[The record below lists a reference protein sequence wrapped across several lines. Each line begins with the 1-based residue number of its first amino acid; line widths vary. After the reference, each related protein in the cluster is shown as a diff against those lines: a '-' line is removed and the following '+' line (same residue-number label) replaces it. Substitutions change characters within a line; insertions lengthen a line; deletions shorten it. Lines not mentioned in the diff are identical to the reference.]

1 MTWPNIIAR
10 DKMIKK
16 CCKLF
21 LAILY
26 VAPIIPRII
35 NSSIAI
41 FLVVILGMLIPYTLA
56 PKEMDPGNQKTTIVV
71 KANSTHIVVTVFSN
85 TFFINVLI
93 SLKTEPHTFMDRTAM
108 QKLYR
113 K

>member
-16 CCKLF
+16 CFILF
-21 LAILY
+21 IEFLY

-35 NSSIAI
+35 TSSIAI
-41 FLVVILGMLIPYTLA
+41 FLVVIVGMLIPYTLA

-71 KANSTHIVVTVFSN
+71 KAISTHIVVTVFNN
-85 TFFINVLI
+85 TFFINVFI
-93 SLKTEPHTFMDRTAM
+93 SPKTEPHTSMDRTAM
-108 QKLYR
+108 
-113 K
+113 